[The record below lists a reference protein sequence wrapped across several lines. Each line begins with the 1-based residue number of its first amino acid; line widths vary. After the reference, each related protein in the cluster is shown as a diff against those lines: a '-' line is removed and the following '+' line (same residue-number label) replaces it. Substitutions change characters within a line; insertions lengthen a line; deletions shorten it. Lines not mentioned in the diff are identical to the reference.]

1 MPSDAGPRMLE
12 GLAKCGDKQSLV
24 ALLASASVE
33 IEKAKEEQAQKTW
46 AWSSRAPGEV
56 CCDLGCIEA
65 FRTAGFQRSSQRPR
79 AWVRLAGWQVALRVC
94 GRLRNALTEPYEGG
108 GLENQGLA
116 WVWLRGRGPGS
127 TVVFVGFVSLEARQL
142 SHLSGA
148 DRVSPPRLT

>member
-56 CCDLGCIEA
+56 CCDLGCPEA

-94 GRLRNALTEPYEGG
+94 GRLRNAVAEPY
-108 GLENQGLA
+108 
-116 WVWLRGRGPGS
+116 
-127 TVVFVGFVSLEARQL
+127 
-142 SHLSGA
+142 
-148 DRVSPPRLT
+148 